1 MLSWWRYSVEVMDLG
16 RRVLEHLESK
26 YPEEEDMYD
35 EEVEQL
41 ESLPTAFENGTWS
54 QEDVEWIIEWKVGPA
69 FVKPV
74 LGYFH
79 KNDDAVVQEHIKRA
93 AHESSIRNKV
103 EALISLHGIGVP
115 VASSILMFINPD
127 RFTVI
132 DERAWNMLQETKYLS
147 QELSEDPNVDEYLIY
162 LGACWTLANEY
173 DVSLRTLDRALWVLD
188 IEDES
193 TTSD

>member
-1 MLSWWRYSVEVMDLG
+1 M
-16 RRVLEHLESK
+16 LEHLESK
-26 YPEEEDMYD
+26 YPKEEDMYD

-41 ESLPTAFENGTWS
+41 ESLPTAFKKGTWS
-54 QEDVEWIIEWKVGPA
+54 REDLEWIIEWKVGV
-69 FVKPV
+69 FTKPI
-74 LGYFH
+74 LKH
-79 KNDDAVVQEHIKRA
+79 LRKNDDEEIQAKIEEAV
-93 AHESSIRNKV
+93 HEPDIRSKV
-103 EALISLHGIGVP
+103 EALTSLNGIGVP
-115 VASSILMFINPD
+115 VTSAILMFIDKD

-132 DERAWNMLQETKYLS
+132 DERAWNVLQETGDLRR
-147 QELSEDPNVDEYLIY
+147 ELSEDPTIEEYLIY

>member
-1 MLSWWRYSVEVMDLG
+1 M
-16 RRVLEHLESK
+16 LEHLESK
-26 YPEEEDMYD
+26 YPKEEDMYD
-35 EEVEQL
+35 EEVKQL
-41 ESLPTAFENGTWS
+41 ESLPTAFEEGTWS
-54 QEDVEWIIEWKVGPA
+54 REDLEWIIEWKVGV
-69 FVKPV
+69 FTKPI
-74 LGYFH
+74 LKH
-79 KNDDAVVQEHIKRA
+79 LRKNDEEELQAKIEEAV
-93 AHESSIRNKV
+93 HEPDIRSKV
-103 EALISLHGIGVP
+103 EALTSLSGIGVP
-115 VASSILMFINPD
+115 VASAILMFIDED

-132 DERAWNMLQETKYLS
+132 DERAWNMLQETKYLL